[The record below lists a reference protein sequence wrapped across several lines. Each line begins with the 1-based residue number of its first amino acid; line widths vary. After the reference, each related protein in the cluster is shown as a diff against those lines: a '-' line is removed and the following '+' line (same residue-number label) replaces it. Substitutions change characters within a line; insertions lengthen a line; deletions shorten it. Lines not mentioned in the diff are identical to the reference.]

1 LLSSFPVTL
10 RRETIRADLL
20 LLVASA
26 IWGVAFVAQQDA
38 AKSLDAVSILAIRF
52 LMGAAI
58 LAPVIIVRRV
68 RKVNMPSPGALL
80 WSGGLF
86 AGLAMLLAAYLQQR
100 GIESTTASSAGF
112 ITGLYVLFV
121 PLIGLMLG
129 QRVGWS
135 AWLGVTLA
143 TVGLYLLS
151 VSAEL
156 HMSRGDLLVLG
167 CAVIWAIHVLIIG
180 RYAPRCD
187 PIELAAVQF
196 LVTGV
201 VAAIFMMSRGLPEWS
216 HVSSAWMSLTYLG
229 ALAVGVAFTLQVVGQ
244 RTAPPTHAAIL
255 LSMESP
261 FAAIAG
267 ALLIAERLSGR
278 EYLGCA
284 LMLAG
289 ILVSQLLG
297 RNAAKKN
304 TETNASF
311 LSESPM

>member
-1 LLSSFPVTL
+1 VTL

-143 TVGLYLLS
+143 TVGLHLLS

-311 LSESPM
+311 LSKSPM